1 MKFLVTLSAAVAA
14 VSAQVVVPHLTT
26 PYAYGL
32 HAFGGKSAPCVN
44 AANLPVPCAG
54 APLAYAGYPFAA
66 HYGKREA
73 EAEPEAD
80 AYYGYYGHGLGYAG
94 YGHGHGYGYGH
105 AIGYKSAP
113 CVNAANV
120 PVPCAAGYGH
130 HYGYAGHYGKRE
142 AEADAQVVLAGHH
155 GLGYAGL
162 GYAGLGYAGLGYAG
176 LGLHGLP
183 NPVHAVVATAAGP
196 VHSSHVGLCTNYL
209 GAAVP
214 CRRKRE
220 AEAEADADAY
230 YGYYGQGLGY
240 AGYGH
245 AGLGYAGLGYAGLGY
260 AGLGYHGVVAAPAV
274 AAVAPVAVAHAAVVA
289 PAVAHAVVAP
299 VAAVHTAVLGT
310 AALPNP
316 VHAVAHT
323 IYGTTVHSS
332 HVGVCT
338 NYLGAQVPC

>member
-14 VSAQVVVPHLTT
+14 VSAQAVVPHLTT

-54 APLAYAGYPFAA
+54 APLAYSGAQ
-66 HYGKREA
+66 YGKREA

-94 YGHGHGYGYGH
+94 YGHGYGYGH
-105 AIGYKSAP
+105 VIGHKSAP

-120 PVPCAAGYGH
+120 PVPCAVGYGH

-155 GLGYAGL
+155 
-162 GYAGLGYAGLGYAG
+162 GLGYAGLGYAG

-220 AEAEADADAY
+220 AEAEAEADADAY
-230 YGYYGQGLGY
+230 YGYYGHGLGY
-240 AGYGH
+240 A
-245 AGLGYAGLGYAGLGY
+245 GYAGLGYAGLGY